1 MTNVTEMRSGNLP
14 FMNLVEFIWGS
25 HFGEIGILFVTML
38 NENWNEVQADHTW
51 PVWVLH
57 CPCRDGNC
65 CYLQVVSLVIGTAQN
80 SQASVASFNYFSL
93 HKNLGFQTTL
103 VQFNN
108 LCNVNL
114 YFETIGS
121 LCRNEL
127 VPYQPY
133 LATSPL
139 WQPNKPN
146 I

>member
-1 MTNVTEMRSGNLP
+1 MKFKLT
-14 FMNLVEFIWGS
+14 I
-25 HFGEIGILFVTML
+25 
-38 NENWNEVQADHTW
+38 

-57 CPCRDGNC
+57 GPCRDGNW

-93 HKNLGFQTTL
+93 HKNLGLQTTL

-108 LCNVNL
+108 LYNVNL

-139 WQPNKPN
+139 
-146 I
+146 